1 MSEHTREFCSR
12 QGRELM
18 SSVLAQHPGVFSAL
32 LQKTADSIKHVGRVR
47 TVTSVCMWVLCT
59 STLMVLYCIL
69 HEYALPLIMCVVY
82 ECIDC
87 RKVCSEWVRLKISGE
102 FEDHV
107 RAQITSHGLC

>member
-47 TVTSVCMWVLCT
+47 TVTVG
-59 STLMVLYCIL
+59 
-69 HEYALPLIMCVVY
+69 VVY
-82 ECIDC
+82 EYIDGLILYSARVRTAVVYVC
-87 RKVCSEWVRLKISGE
+87 RVQRLPS
-102 FEDHV
+102 
-107 RAQITSHGLC
+107 